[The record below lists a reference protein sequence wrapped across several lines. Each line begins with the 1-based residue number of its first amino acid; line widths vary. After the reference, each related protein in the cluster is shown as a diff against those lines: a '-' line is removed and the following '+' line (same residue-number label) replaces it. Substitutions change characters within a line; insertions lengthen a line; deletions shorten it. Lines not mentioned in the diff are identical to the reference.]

1 MAAVEDRVLTKVL
14 KSGSFQEVIK
24 RGLTEEHFLNPD
36 SKLIF
41 RFLKQHWYNPATS
54 GTLPTI
60 QRVRQRWPAFSLTA
74 TSADEEGALIALIDE
89 LKMKSFESDV
99 WAMSDYFKE
108 LVEEDPKNAIGVLK
122 KRLLEIEIKLNTG
135 EESTGLGL
143 QELLSMA
150 KEHYN
155 NAQTGAIYGV
165 PWPWPCLTEDT
176 LGKRGGDF
184 VVFYGRMKSMKT
196 WILLYCAAV
205 DYLNH
210 NKRVLIWSKEMSPLK
225 LGLRMATLLARV
237 DYQLFKKGL
246 LPPKMR
252 EHCFNVLESLVT
264 GNVKHDLRR
273 GLSTGMRDML
283 LLGGKHAPRNL
294 EGLKQHVDQFQP
306 DVIYLDSFYHMD
318 SARSEQMTVRWQRV
332 ATVAEDVKAYAEDVG
347 LPIVAVHQANR
358 YGEKT
363 FGNTLAD
370 LADADVIAREAD
382 LIIRVLKT
390 PGYNELHEE
399 EYEEEFIRM
408 VRDKKIAPIPS
419 VRRNLPRIKLG
430 KDELVAPHVA
440 ENARLMEKLQEQ
452 AGIRRV
458 GGELALVMGGNRE
471 GTLEAFTI
479 KAIPSYNFNIISDK
493 PDMKKIKEWMK
504 IDEKED
510 DAPTAKKGQPS
521 EHRVQPKTSSA
532 DFSKALA
539 NSGMK

>member
-1 MAAVEDRVLTKVL
+1 MAALEDRVLTKIL
-14 KSGSFQEVIK
+14 KSGSFNEATQ
-24 RGLTEEHFLNPD
+24 RGLCEEHFLNPD
-36 SKLIF
+36 SRMIF

-60 QRVRQRWPAFSLTA
+60 QRVRQRWPAFTLTA
-74 TSADEEGALIALIDE
+74 TSQDEEGALIALIDE

-99 WAMSDYFKE
+99 WAFSDYFKE
-108 LVEEDPKNAIGVLK
+108 LVEEDPVNAIAVMK
-122 KRLLEIEIKLNTG
+122 KRMMEIEVKLSTG
-135 EESTGLGL
+135 EQSRGMGL
-143 QELLSMA
+143 QEILSMA
-150 KEHYN
+150 KEHYD

-210 NKRVLIWSKEMSPLK
+210 NKRVMVWSKEMSPMK

-246 LPPKMR
+246 LPPKVR
-252 EHCFNVLESLVT
+252 ESCFNVLESLIT

-273 GLSTGMRDML
+273 GLATGMRDLVL
-283 LLGGKHAPRNL
+283 LAGKDAPRNL
-294 EGLKQHVDQFQP
+294 EGLKEKVNQFQP

-332 ATVAEDVKAYAEDVG
+332 ATMAEDVKAYAEDVH

-382 LIIRVLKT
+382 LIIRVLKP

-408 VRDKKIAPIPS
+408 LRDKKVAPTPAQ
-419 VRRNLPRIKLG
+419 RRLPRIKLG
-430 KDELVAPHVA
+430 KEEVQGSGPSV
-440 ENARLMEKLQEQ
+440 NARLMEKLQEQ
-452 AGIRRV
+452 SGIKRV
-458 GGELALVMGGNRE
+458 GGELALVLGGNRE

-479 KAIPSYNFNIISDK
+479 KAIPSYNFNLITDK
-493 PDMKKIKEWMK
+493 PDMKRVKEWMK
-504 IDEKED
+504 IDDKGD
-510 DAPTAKKGQPS
+510 DSPDTKKDKA
-521 EHRVQPKTSSA
+521 QPKTSSA